1 MKAFIV
7 PEMAFKCHSRSAAT
21 S

>member
-1 MKAFIV
+1 MT
-7 PEMAFKCHSRSAAT
+7 FKCHSRSAAT

>member
-7 PEMAFKCHSRSAAT
+7 PEMTFKCHSRSAAT